1 MDKLFILFLVIFL
14 FNTPIIPLI
23 TNIAK
28 YGLYLIILLACTG
41 YLNADIT
48 KQIKNYLIGFIN
60 FDGSILSNILSKI
73 ALFINSILGNTYT
86 SSQSEPAQIYENI
99 QNVPIL
105 TYDDIQSALTYEN
118 SQNVPNQIY
127 VSSQPNQIYTSNQPN
142 KIYTSSQPNK
152 IYMSSQP
159 NKILKK

>member
-41 YLNADIT
+41 YLNSDIT
-48 KQIKNYLIGFIN
+48 KQIKNYLISFIN
-60 FDGSILSNILSKI
+60 FDGSIVTNILSKI
-73 ALFINSILGNTYT
+73 ALFINSMLGNNNMSNPSIPTK
-86 SSQSEPAQIYENI
+86 
-99 QNVPIL
+99 
-105 TYDDIQSALTYEN
+105 
-118 SQNVPNQIY
+118 IY
-127 VSSQPNQIYTSNQPN
+127 VSSQSVPTQIYTTSQSVPT
-142 KIYTSSQPNK
+142 KIYV
-152 IYMSSQP
+152 SSQP